1 MNRRMALMLGLMSGG
16 LLPAQLYAQTRP
28 KRASDETEDEEADA
42 PSSSSSGRFRRPKTS
57 TKTARR
63 DVQDEESIP
72 AADEV
77 EPLDDSTAPPADFRN
92 EAGEVWRTFDINK
105 YTSLPHSSSAPQSA
119 IVEWIFRRTGSALWH
134 GDKITVLSASR
145 TQIRAYHTPKILK
158 QVQDIIERF
167 TNQQVPD
174 ILKLRVRFI
183 AAADTRWRYL
193 VATRLNPIGSGP
205 QGQQIW
211 TVRSEDAAMVRTQ
224 MAAYDSFKALLDQE
238 YKIVN
243 GQTLSVK
250 QTKPVDYIVG
260 PERDAAVGLGFQE
273 GSAQLEEGVI
283 LRISPLLN
291 YEGDA
296 VDAAIDLRGNTVKA
310 FHRTR
315 IMVRREVGPADMT
328 IDVPEV
334 VESRLNQT
342 VQGWPIGQTLLI
354 SGGIQPGI
362 LQSKGGLF
370 NMRLPGTVPTS
381 TELLVFLDLET
392 VSNPTGRTAK
402 RKRAADTE
410 EE

>member
-1 MNRRMALMLGLMSGG
+1 MNRRMALMLGLFSGG

-28 KRASDETEDEEADA
+28 KRSSAAVDDDA
-42 PSSSSSGRFRRPKTS
+42 PAGTFRRPKSS
-57 TKTARR
+57 TRTARR
-63 DVQDEESIP
+63 DAAETDEESNP
-72 AADEV
+72 APEDV
-77 EPLDDSTAPPADFRN
+77 EPLDEPAAGSAPPADFRE
-92 EAGEVWRTFDINK
+92 EAGEVWRTFDISK
-105 YTSLPHSSSAPQSA
+105 YTSLPHASSTPQTA
-119 IVEWIFRRTGSALWH
+119 LVEWIFRRTGSALWH
-134 GDKITVLSASR
+134 GDKVAVLSAGRS
-145 TQIRAYHTPKILK
+145 QLRAYHTPKVLK
-158 QVQDIIERF
+158 QVQDIVERF
-167 TNQQVPD
+167 TDQQVPD
-174 ILKLRVRFI
+174 ILRLRVRFI

-224 MAAYDSFKALLDQE
+224 MAAYDSFRALLDQE
-238 YKIVN
+238 YKLVN

-260 PERDAAVGLGFQE
+260 PQRDSGAGLGFEE
-273 GSAQLEEGVI
+273 GSAQLEEGVV

-315 IMVRREVGPADMT
+315 VMVRRDVGPADMT

-370 NMRLPGTVPTS
+370 NLRLPGTVPTS

-392 VSNPTGRTAK
+392 VSSPSRTA
-402 RKRAADTE
+402 RRGRSSDAE
-410 EE
+410 VE

>member
-1 MNRRMALMLGLMSGG
+1 MLGLLSGG
-16 LLPAQLYAQTRP
+16 ILPAQLYAQTRS
-28 KRASDETEDEEADA
+28 KRSTADDEADTPA
-42 PSSSSSGRFRRPKTS
+42 GTLHRPKS
-57 TKTARR
+57 GTKTARR
-63 DVQDEESIP
+63 DVGDDESIP
-72 AADEV
+72 APDQV
-77 EPLDDSTAPPADFRN
+77 EPLEDSKTAPPADFR
-92 EAGEVWRTFDINK
+92 EEPGETWRTFDISK
-105 YTSLPHSSSAPQSA
+105 YTSLPHASSTPQTA

-134 GDKITVLSASR
+134 GDKVTVLSAGRS
-145 TQIRAYHTPKILK
+145 QIRAYHTPKILK
-158 QVQDIIERF
+158 QVQDVVERF
-167 TNQQVPD
+167 TDQQVPD

-260 PERDAAVGLGFQE
+260 PQREAGAGLGYEE

-296 VDAAIDLRGNTVKA
+296 VDAAIELRGNTVKA

-315 IMVRREVGPADMT
+315 IMVRRDVGPADMT

-334 VESRLNQT
+334 VESRLSQT

-370 NMRLPGTVPTS
+370 NLRLPGTVPTS

-392 VSNPTGRTAK
+392 VSTAPARTA
-402 RKRAADTE
+402 RRRSTDVE

>member
-1 MNRRMALMLGLMSGG
+1 MNRRMALMLGLLSGG

-28 KRASDETEDEEADA
+28 RRSSDDADADADADA
-42 PSSSSSGRFRRPKTS
+42 PSGRFRRPKSGTR
-57 TKTARR
+57 TASR
-63 DVQDEESIP
+63 DASQDVEEIP
-72 AADEV
+72 SPDEV
-77 EPLDDSTAPPADFRN
+77 EPLDDSTAPPADFRE
-92 EAGEVWRTFDINK
+92 EAGEVWRTFDISK
-105 YTSLPHSSSAPQSA
+105 YTSLPHASSNPQTA
-119 IVEWIFRRTGSALWH
+119 LVEWIFRRTGSAIWH
-134 GDKITVLSASR
+134 GDKVAVLSAGRS
-145 TQIRAYHTPKILK
+145 QLRAYHTPKVLR
-158 QVQDIIERF
+158 QVQDIVERF
-167 TNQQVPD
+167 TDQQVPD
-174 ILKLRVRFI
+174 ILRLRVRFI

-193 VATRLNPIGSGP
+193 VATRLNPVGSGP

-224 MAAYDSFKALLDQE
+224 MAAYDSFRALLDQE
-238 YKIVN
+238 YKLVN

-260 PERDAAVGLGFQE
+260 PRRDSGAGLGFEE

-315 IMVRREVGPADMT
+315 VMVRRDVGPADMT

-370 NMRLPGTVPTS
+370 NLRLPGTVPTS

-392 VSNPTGRTAK
+392 VSTPAARTT
-402 RKRAADTE
+402 RRRRSGDTDAE
-410 EE
+410 